1 MAYRVIKAFVD
12 MQDNNYAYDPK
23 DPARNTYPRKGLNV
37 LQSRINELASDKN
50 RQKTPLIEE
59 IPEKVEEPK
68 KEKKTRSVE
77 KADEE

>member
-1 MAYRVIKAFVD
+1 MAYKVIKAFVD
-12 MQDNNYAYDPK
+12 MQDGNYAYDPK

-59 IPEKVEEPK
+59 NPEKVEEPK
-68 KEKKTRSVE
+68 KEKKSKSVE
-77 KADEE
+77 TDEE

>member
-1 MAYRVIKAFVD
+1 MAYRVIKAFTD

-23 DPARNTYPRKGLNV
+23 VPARNTYPSKGLSV

-59 IPEKVEEPK
+59 IPEV
-68 KEKKTRSVE
+68 V
-77 KADEE
+77 

>member
-1 MAYRVIKAFVD
+1 MYRVIKAFVD
-12 MQDNNYAYDPK
+12 LQDSNFAYSVGDEF
-23 DPARNTYPRKGLNV
+23 PRKGLNV

-68 KEKKTRSVE
+68 KEKKKSVE
-77 KADEE
+77 KADKK

>member
-1 MAYRVIKAFVD
+1 MYRVIKAFTD

-37 LQSRINELASDKN
+37 LQSRINELASSKN
-50 RQKTPLIEE
+50 RQGVPLIEE
-59 IPEKVEEPK
+59 IAEKVEEPK
-68 KEKKTRSVE
+68 KEKKTKSVE